1 MSDQTPRL
9 LYLDSNTLPPGF
21 ALPPQLQRGKPRLSE
36 RVPAL
41 YKVAVQVHCARR
53 WWQWHTAGTQW
64 ARERN
69 PQELPV
75 RLKQHKSL
83 LLRTLGESEMWLQH
97 NKVHN
102 LGLIAP
108 LIDGLLLKPGETF
121 SFCRVTGNATAR
133 RGFKMGMRLHDGKA
147 VPGIGG
153 GICQMANLLHWMVL
167 HTPLTVVQRSQHSF
181 DPFPDNG
188 RVLPWGVGCSIAW
201 NYVDLQFKNETD
213 AILQLRASV
222 GEKYLEGEIRADRE
236 LPHSYKVFS
245 RNDEFLHW
253 QDKWYRRNEIWRS
266 ATDRQTGMHLYDEK
280 LKANCALVKYE
291 PGTGHEALGTG
302 VT

>member
-1 MSDQTPRL
+1 MDTSPPRLLSLDSGSPPPGLVLPPVPVRCTPRL
-9 LYLDSNTLPPGF
+9 T
-21 ALPPQLQRGKPRLSE
+21 E
-36 RVPAL
+36 RIPAL
-41 YKVAVQVHCARR
+41 YRLAVQVHCGRR
-53 WWQWHTAGTQW
+53 WVQWHTSGTQW
-64 ARERN
+64 AGRIDDER
-69 PQELPV
+69 LPV

-102 LGLIAP
+102 LKLIAP
-108 LIDGLLLKPGETF
+108 RINGLLLAPGETF
-121 SFCRVTGNATAR
+121 SFCRVTGNATKR

-201 NYVDLQFKNETD
+201 NYVDLQFRNDTEAT
-213 AILQLRASV
+213 LQLRVNV
-222 GEKYLEGEIRADRE
+222 GGKYLEGEIRADRE
-236 LPHSYKVFS
+236 LPCSYRVFS
-245 RNDEFLHW
+245 RNDEFLQW
-253 QDKWYRRNEIWRS
+253 KNQWYRRNEIWRS
-266 ATDRQTGMHLYDEK
+266 VYDRQTGVHLSDEK
-280 LKANCALVKYE
+280 LKSNCALVRYD
-291 PGTGHEALGTG
+291 PSQLQ
-302 VT
+302 